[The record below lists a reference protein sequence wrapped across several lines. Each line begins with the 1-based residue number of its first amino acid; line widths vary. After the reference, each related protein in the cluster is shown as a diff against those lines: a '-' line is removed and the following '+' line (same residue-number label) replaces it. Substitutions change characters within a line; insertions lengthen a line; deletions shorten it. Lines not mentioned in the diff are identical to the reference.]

1 MLPASA
7 VKYIYLNVLSAP
19 YKMSLTVTNPIQNCE
34 RSHSLHRETFSP
46 DQRVAHSEPHPD
58 SPRTHW
64 DYTTCISLLSAN
76 TNIQTY
82 TAGDDSVKQCPAVG
96 VCVRKISTETERACL
111 LINTAV
117 RKASMSWSGNHSW
130 AVSATLTPHTNSCQK
145 VSERMPLCVLF

>member
-7 VKYIYLNVLSAP
+7 VQYIYLNALSAP
-19 YKMSLTVTNPIQNCE
+19 YKVSLTVTNPIQ
-34 RSHSLHRETFSP
+34 SHSLHRETFSP

-64 DYTTCISLLSAN
+64 DYTICISLLSAN

-82 TAGDDSVKQCPAVG
+82 TDDSVKQCPAVG
-96 VCVRKISTETERACL
+96 VCVHKISTETERACL